1 MTATAGPLW
10 ASFLL
15 VSANERCWKEIS
27 GRRESEAGVFI
38 LSIPPSLPGHQGLA
52 TSSVKDN
59 SPLELMA

>member
-1 MTATAGPLW
+1 MTVTAGPLW

-27 GRRESEAGVFI
+27 GRRESEAEVFI
-38 LSIPPSLPGHQGLA
+38 PSFPPSLPGHQGLT

-59 SPLELMA
+59 NPLALMA